1 MSVLSK
7 ITGLFSGLTGSGG
20 IVETAANTLKAYFP
34 PDMSPQQ
41 QAEFELKMKELD
53 GRMVEIVAKAEN
65 DAAELLNQ
73 RIAEHEG
80 TASDLKAIPF
90 FGPLMIFL
98 RGLQRPVWG
107 FATLYMDFLWFAEWT
122 TLTGKQESALMII
135 NVLVLGFL
143 FGERAIKNVMPLVIK
158 LFEAKKG

>member
-7 ITGLFSGLTGSGG
+7 ITGLFSGLTGTGG

-34 PDMSPQQ
+34 PDMTPEQI
-41 QAEFELKMKELD
+41 AAFELKMKELD
-53 GRMVEIVAKAEN
+53 AQTAQAIAKAEN

-73 RIAEHEG
+73 RIAEYEG
-80 TASDLKAIPF
+80 TAADLKAIPF
-90 FGPLMIFL
+90 FGPVMIFL

-122 TLTGKQESALMII
+122 VLTQKQESALMVI

-143 FGERAIKNVMPLVIK
+143 FGERAIKNVMPLITK
-158 LFEAKKG
+158 MFEAKKG